1 MAQLL
6 DPNADGASNAWT
18 KSTGTSG
25 WSLLDDA
32 VRQPTAPVT
41 SSDHVSTSTGGAQQD
56 AHFSTGTFVA
66 GTWTL
71 WTYCAGGAKRKI
83 QYAVDVGSGFSAL
96 ADLALAGAAATWE
109 SRTVSIATQAE
120 LDAFQVRY
128 QCVSTAGGGGASAV
142 FVYAAYLEGPAVATT
157 TQIARSVV
165 VTASVTPARALIL
178 ARSAVIAATFTA
190 SQVTALIFA
199 RSAVVT
205 ATFTVA
211 ASKLARLG
219 RQVAVGLAIARNSLA
234 GLIRSTGITV
244 GISASRLVRLGRAIG
259 VTFTAST
266 AVALIVLRSATAPLA
281 FTVSASRQFLAGGGG
296 VVRRLLALMGA
307 GE

>member
-6 DPNADGASNAWT
+6 DPNADGASNAWA
-18 KSTGTSG
+18 KSTGTVG

-41 SSDHVSTSTGGAQQD
+41 TSDHVSTSTNGAQQD
-56 AHFSTGTFVA
+56 VHFATGTYVA

-83 QYAVDVGSGFSAL
+83 QYAVDVGAGFSAL

-142 FVYAAYLEGPAVATT
+142 FAYAAYLEGPAVATT
-157 TQIARSVV
+157 TQIARTVA
-165 VTASVTPARALIL
+165 VTFSVTPARALIL
-178 ARSAVIAATFTA
+178 ARSATVAATFTL
-190 SQVTALIFA
+190 S
-199 RSAVVT
+199 
-205 ATFTVA
+205 

-219 RQVAVGLAIARNSLA
+219 RATAVIFTVARSSLVGLARAMSVTFSLTASRLA
-234 GLIRSTGITV
+234 GL
-244 GISASRLVRLGRAIG
+244 GRALA
-259 VTFTAST
+259 VTFSVSAARAMT
-266 AVALIVLRSATAPLA
+266 VLRSGVASLTFA
-281 FTVSASRQFLAGGGG
+281 VSAVSQITTAAAAIALAASHW
-296 VVRRLLALMGA
+296 RRRRR
-307 GE
+307 